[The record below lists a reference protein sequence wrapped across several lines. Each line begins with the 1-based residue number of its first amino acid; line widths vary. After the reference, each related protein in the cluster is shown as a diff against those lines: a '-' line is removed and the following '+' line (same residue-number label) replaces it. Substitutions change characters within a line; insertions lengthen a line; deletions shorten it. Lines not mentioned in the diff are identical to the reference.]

1 MNGRRFGFGLFT
13 LAMLALLVGLGVWQ
27 LQRRVAKHELIAA
40 LNERLAA
47 SPVAL
52 PVAGQWDALTPA
64 KDAALT

>member
-1 MNGRRFGFGLFT
+1 
-13 LAMLALLVGLGVWQ
+13 MLALLVGLGVWQ

-52 PVAGQWDALTPA
+52 PAAGAMALR
-64 KDAALT
+64 